1 MLPCIYLWGKVN
13 VAQASPRHAS
23 ECRRQPAMVRR
34 RRIDTDPDATY
45 MSFLKTRR
53 GAPDVVVV
61 IPSTGRAQDVCT
73 KTISA
78 LLQHGIQ
85 QSDIHVFVA
94 PGNIGSV
101 TQISVYRASLM
112 NHNLSEVRLHLGS
125 STLTGQY
132 NCIAQ
137 HFSEGQYLLMCSDNI
152 SRIIHRKGERTFVT
166 EELPAGHFCAI
177 TAHAYHCM
185 KARKC
190 FTWSLGCCKA
200 PRNMS
205 PGTLSMKFGLLDGNC
220 YGVLNRRLKVL
231 RHVGSVFTTDLEWS
245 CRSWTQDGS
254 FFRYLHVAAE
264 KQYRSKGGHLLAHTA
279 SQRWTLTAKGIKQLA
294 AEFPSLVTF
303 DGLKKTSLRGQPY
316 RLHHVG
322 RRPTKMCK
330 HIQNRGRPLVHFK
343 HRPATSAERVRACRA
358 RRA

>member
-1 MLPCIYLWGKVN
+1 
-13 VAQASPRHAS
+13 
-23 ECRRQPAMVRR
+23 MVRR
-34 RRIDTDPDATY
+34 RRIDTNPDATY

-61 IPSTGRAQDVCT
+61 IPSTGRAQEVCT

-137 HFSEGQYLLMCSDNI
+137 HFSEGQYLLMFSDNI
-152 SRIIHRKGERTFVT
+152 TRIIQRKGERTFVT
-166 EELPAGHFCAI
+166 EELPAGHLCAI

-245 CRSWTQDGS
+245 CRSWTQDGF

-264 KQYRSKGGHLLAHTA
+264 KQYRSQGGHLLAHTA

-303 DGLKKTSLRGQPY
+303 DGLKNTSLRGQPY

-330 HIQNRGRPLVHFK
+330 HIQNRGRPLIHLK
-343 HRPATSAERVRACRA
+343 HRPATGAERVRACRA